1 MAKGLLPE
9 VFPEELGK
17 SHFIESF
24 NSRGSK
30 FQADRLSRLRIKDF
44 LRLKVWL
51 LENARLDVRVR
62 HFIVGLTALSSEIA
76 LTCHGYFLE

>member
-24 NSRGSK
+24 DGRSRKLQTDS
-30 FQADRLSRLRIKDF
+30 LTRLRIIDLF
-44 LRLKVWL
+44 SLEVWL
-51 LENARLDVRVR
+51 LEYARLDVGVR
-62 HFIVGLTALSSEIA
+62 NLIV
-76 LTCHGYFLE
+76 

>member
-24 NSRGSK
+24 DCRSSK
-30 FQADRLSRLRIKDF
+30 LQTDCLTRLRIKDL
-44 LRLKVWL
+44 LRLEVRL
-51 LENARLDVRVR
+51 FENARLDVRVR
-62 HFIVGLTALSSEIA
+62 DFIVRLAALASKVA
-76 LTCHGYFLE
+76 LTCHLLFP